1 VLRNNPMGQSRS
13 SFSVNESSGTWFGNT
28 DWFVVRQAGHPET
41 PESDPARSTLC
52 REYWNPV
59 FHQVLRFGYGWHDA
73 QDLTQEFFS
82 RLLKQNSLQTA
93 TSEKGKFRSFLLTL
107 LKRFLADQRDR
118 EHCQKRGGHAR
129 LISLSEGDTEFR
141 QRNEPVSELDPQTLC
156 ERHWVE
162 SLLEDALAQLE
173 RECADSGKAEVFHK
187 LKPLITGED
196 EAGYAAAAAA
206 LQLREPTV
214 RVTVHRLRRRLRK
227 LLSQAVLDVCPLSKG
242 DELLAVYGAK

>member
-1 VLRNNPMGQSRS
+1 MEQSCS
-13 SFSVNESSGTWFGNT
+13 PFGVSESSGTWFGNT
-28 DWFVVRQAGHPET
+28 DWFVVRQAGRPET

-82 RLLKQNSLQTA
+82 RLLNRNSLQDA
-93 TSEKGKFRSFLLTL
+93 NSEKGKFRSFLLTL

-118 EHCQKRGGHAR
+118 EHSQKRGGQAQ

-162 SLLEDALAQLE
+162 SLLEAALAQLE
-173 RECADSGKAEVFHK
+173 QECADSGKAEAFRQ

-206 LQLREPTV
+206 LQLREPTL
-214 RVTVHRLRRRLRK
+214 RVTVHRLRRRLRR
-227 LLSQAVLDVCPLSKG
+227 LLSESVVDVCPLSKG
-242 DELLAVYGAK
+242 DELLAVYGTRQG